1 MTRGI
6 HPTLGGMAFTRRS
19 RGRACRPR
27 RRTRRRR
34 GHSRSALRSALEPLF
49 RVFELLVERL
59 GSDVGPIGPCDCT
72 SLDPSLLEER
82 GVLQGLEHGATPD
95 VLGEVDISLQ
105 AIVECEVVDVT
116 TLVRTKSYLIE
127 VPHGVPRLHLCSDS
141 EDSHP
146 RQRLIVAHDAV
157 MALGTVEAPFPPVM
171 RPTMHAFLHTQLA
184 RS

>member
-1 MTRGI
+1 MR
-6 HPTLGGMAFTRRS
+6 
-19 RGRACRPR
+19 
-27 RRTRRRR
+27 
-34 GHSRSALRSALEPLF
+34 
-49 RVFELLVERL
+49 
-59 GSDVGPIGPCDCT
+59 CT

-116 TLVRTKSYLIE
+116 TLVGNGSYLIE

-157 MALGTVEAPFPPVM
+157 MALGTVEAPFLPVM
-171 RPTMHAFLHTQLA
+171 RPTMHVLLDPTGEVVDMANRVNVNVAVEVDPLA
-184 RS
+184 AIP